1 MKRSSVIWEI
11 VAWTVFFPA
20 AFVLALRRVLG
31 HGTVGPEERVA
42 ALLRWYPEAW
52 RAQHGEGL
60 SEVLRDTIADERDGV
75 RVSLDVAREGI
86 VERARAF
93 VPERFVASIM
103 LMVGWLMFF
112 PQGVVAAVLSFTG
125 VPPTWFVALYFE
137 GGERWLVI
145 AAMIA
150 GGLVLID
157 RSLWVLRQRVRAT
170 A

>member
-1 MKRSSVIWEI
+1 MKRSSIIWEA

-20 AFVLALRRVLG
+20 ALVLALRRMLG
-31 HGTVGPEERVA
+31 HGAAGADERIA

-52 RAQHGEGL
+52 RATYGEGL
-60 SEVLRDTIADERDGV
+60 SEVLRDTITDERDSV
-75 RVSLDVAREGI
+75 RVSLDIAREGL

-93 VPERFVASIM
+93 VPERLVASIM
-103 LMVGWLMFF
+103 LTVGWVAFF
-112 PQGVVAAVLSFTG
+112 PQGVIAAAFSFTDLRS
-125 VPPTWFVALYFE
+125 WFLALYFE
-137 GGERWLVI
+137 GAERWLVI

-157 RSLWVLRQRVRAT
+157 RSLWVVRRSVRAT

>member
-1 MKRSSVIWEI
+1 MKRSAVIWEV

-20 AFVLALRRVLG
+20 AFVLALRRMLG

-42 ALLRWYPEAW
+42 VLLRWYPEAW
-52 RAQHGEGL
+52 RARHGDELGGL
-60 SEVLRDTIADERDGV
+60 LRDTIAGERDSV
-75 RVSLDVAREGI
+75 RVSLDVAREGL

-93 VPERFVASIM
+93 VPERVVASMM
-103 LMVGWLMFF
+103 LTVGWLAFF
-112 PQGVVAAVLSFTG
+112 PQGAIAAAFSFTDLRS
-125 VPPTWFVALYFE
+125 WFLALYFE
-137 GGERWLVI
+137 GPERWLVI

-157 RSLWVLRQRVRAT
+157 RSLWVVHQRVRAM